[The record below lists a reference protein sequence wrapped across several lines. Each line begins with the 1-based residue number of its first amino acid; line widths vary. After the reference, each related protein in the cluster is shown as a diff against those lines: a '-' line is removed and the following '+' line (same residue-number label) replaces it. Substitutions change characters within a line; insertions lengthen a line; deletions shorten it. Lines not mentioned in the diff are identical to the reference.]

1 MGSKPTCSAQP
12 VVRIPGVRAYIRLTP
27 HATAD
32 TTSPVCHSINEDH
45 ILRLAM
51 FLDMSPRFTYRLCL
65 PVCFVSLCI
74 IAPDIP
80 SAAYLIIGND
90 VERHEF
96 RISTYLSPDF
106 LRCVYRTVPL
116 LLDTVQNANSITSFA
131 NCDSRA
137 QSERG
142 EKGSKGRGTGEG
154 GESVWG
160 RVGREIRTQGASQMP
175 SMTHRALR
183 CHFRRA
189 GRDVSRCIVYV
200 GCGASLRKAVWF
212 VDLWAWRRP

>member
-12 VVRIPGVRAYIRLTP
+12 VVRIPGVRANIRLTP

-116 LLDTVQNANSITSFA
+116 LLDTVQNANSITYLA
-131 NCDSRA
+131 NCDLEHRA
-137 QSERG
+137 SEGRR
-142 EKGSKGRGTGEG
+142 EARAEGRGKETSQSGAGSE
-154 GESVWG
+154 EKYVP
-160 RVGREIRTQGASQMP
+160 RE
-175 SMTHRALR
+175 HLR
-183 CHFRRA
+183 CH
-189 GRDVSRCIVYV
+189 
-200 GCGASLRKAVWF
+200 L
-212 VDLWAWRRP
+212 